1 MLPIEQSAAAH
12 SLREGRPATGS
23 SFRLHRPRGPLCG
36 EGWCGLCDG
45 ACTSR
50 ELRPPD
56 RLRLLGRAIER
67 QPPWFWERRFLRP
80 RAARRLYLEALR
92 RGPSASGLPAAPPVP
107 PHRPVRV
114 EEHPVVVVGAGS
126 RGEGRVVDRRVGET
140 ALGVYSRTLGVL
152 GADGPLELRF
162 ERLVLATGSVERLP
176 PIAGNDLPGIVG
188 PVPAA
193 HLPPGAR
200 VAIWGPGEAP
210 GHVEVVW
217 RGDRA
222 PQRITGRGRV
232 RGIVVEGAEIACD
245 AFLTTV
251 RQPALALAVQAGATV
266 RLTSGELPVLVA
278 DALPDWLEL
287 RGGCAA
293 QGSGVPDVAPDDGAF
308 ACPCEDVRVRDVR
321 RAIGDGFDEPELL
334 KRRTGAL
341 TGHCQGR
348 LCSATVLAL
357 LREAGRSHAPTTVR
371 PPALPVTLAELAAD
385 G

>member
-92 RGPSASGLPAAPPVP
+92 RGSSASGLPAAPPVP

-140 ALGVYSRTLGVL
+140 ALGVYGRTLGVL
-152 GADGPLELRF
+152 GADGPR
-162 ERLVLATGSVERLP
+162 
-176 PIAGNDLPGIVG
+176 
-188 PVPAA
+188 
-193 HLPPGAR
+193 
-200 VAIWGPGEAP
+200 
-210 GHVEVVW
+210 
-217 RGDRA
+217 
-222 PQRITGRGRV
+222 
-232 RGIVVEGAEIACD
+232 
-245 AFLTTV
+245 
-251 RQPALALAVQAGATV
+251 
-266 RLTSGELPVLVA
+266 
-278 DALPDWLEL
+278 
-287 RGGCAA
+287 
-293 QGSGVPDVAPDDGAF
+293 
-308 ACPCEDVRVRDVR
+308 
-321 RAIGDGFDEPELL
+321 
-334 KRRTGAL
+334 
-341 TGHCQGR
+341 
-348 LCSATVLAL
+348 
-357 LREAGRSHAPTTVR
+357 
-371 PPALPVTLAELAAD
+371 
-385 G
+385 